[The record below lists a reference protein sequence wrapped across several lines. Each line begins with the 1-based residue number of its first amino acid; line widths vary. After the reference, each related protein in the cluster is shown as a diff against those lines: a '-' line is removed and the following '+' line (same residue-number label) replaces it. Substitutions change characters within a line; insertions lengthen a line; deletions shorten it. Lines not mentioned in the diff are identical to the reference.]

1 MIIKAGTTTVST
13 SGTEVQLS
21 NTTSRVSSIQVK
33 ALAANSGIVY
43 FGDSDVTTTNGY
55 ELSAGNTVSVSFAD
69 AGGTVAF
76 STLYLDAASNGDKA
90 SWIAVIQG

>member
-1 MIIKAGTTTVST
+1 MIIKVGTTTVST

-43 FGDSDVTTTNGY
+43 FGDSDVTTSNGY
-55 ELSAGNTVSVSFAD
+55 ELSAGNTVSVNSAD

-76 STLYLDAASNGDKA
+76 STLYLDAAGNGVKA

>member
-1 MIIKAGTTTVST
+1 MIIKVGTTTDRT

-21 NTTSRVSSIQVK
+21 NTSSRVSSIQVK

-55 ELSAGNTVSVSFAD
+55 ELSAGNTVSINFAD
-69 AGGTVAF
+69 AGGTIAF
-76 STLYLDAASNGDKA
+76 STLYLDAASNGNKA